1 MKVILVQDVPN
12 LGQAGDVK
20 DVSHGYARNY
30 LLPRK
35 LAIEATPGNLKQWE
49 QRRRAL
55 ERRAEQARLSAAS
68 LAEKLA
74 RTVVRVPVRV
84 GEMGR
89 LFGSV
94 TAQDIASA
102 LADQTAIEIDRHTI
116 ELEEPI
122 RTLGTHEVSVR
133 LGAGVVAKLT
143 VEVVPEGEASG

>member
-1 MKVILVQDVPN
+1 MVRVILTQDVPN
-12 LGQAGDVK
+12 LGHAGDVK
-20 DVSHGYARNY
+20 DVSPGYARNY

-49 QRRRAL
+49 QRRQAL
-55 ERRAEQARLSAAS
+55 QRQAAQARASAAA

-74 RTVVRVPVRV
+74 QTTVRVPVRV

-94 TAQDIASA
+94 TAQDIANA
-102 LADQTAIEIDRHTI
+102 LAEQAALEIDRHAI
-116 ELEEPI
+116 ALEEPL

-133 LGAGVVAKLT
+133 LGAGITSKLT
-143 VEVVPEGEASG
+143 VEVVPEGEV